1 MIKIVR
7 SWRADVAGAAMAE
20 FVLIFPI
27 LMVMLMGVYELSR
40 AISINQRSIAASQ
53 IIADLIA
60 RNVVVDDAIVDDAIR
75 AGELALEPYS
85 LEGMGVDIV
94 SVQYDEND
102 EPQELWR
109 VTRDMDE
116 DEDAVENSSGLGV
129 DGDGTLIVTV
139 QYLYQPVF
147 DTILD
152 EAVTMRETTYA
163 RGRRTSVVSYEP

>member
-1 MIKIVR
+1 MGTVR
-7 SWRADVAGAAMAE
+7 SWRADVAGAAAAE
-20 FVLIFPI
+20 FVLVFPI

-60 RNVVVDDAIVDDAIR
+60 RNVVVDQDMVDEAIR
-75 AGELALEPYS
+75 AGELAMEPYP

-94 SVQYDEND
+94 SVQYDEDD

-116 DEDAVENSSGLGV
+116 DDEAVDNSTGLGV
-129 DGDGTLIVTV
+129 DGDGTLVVTV
-139 QYLYQPVF
+139 EYLYQPVF
-147 DTILD
+147 NTILD
-152 EAVTMRETTYA
+152 DAITMRETTYA
-163 RGRRTSVVSYEP
+163 RGRRTSVVSFEP

>member
-1 MIKIVR
+1 MKTM
-7 SWRADVAGAAMAE
+7 RAWMGNVAGAAAAE

-60 RNVVVDDAIVDDAIR
+60 RNVVVDTDMVDEAIR

-94 SVQYDEND
+94 SVQYDDND
-102 EPQELWR
+102 VPQELWR
-109 VTRDMDE
+109 ITRDMDE
-116 DEDAVENSSGLGV
+116 DADAVENSTGLGV
-129 DGDGTLIVTV
+129 NGDGALIVTV

-152 EAVTMRETTYA
+152 ETLTMRETTYA

>member
-1 MIKIVR
+1 MKRFMSWIK
-7 SWRADVAGAAMAE
+7 DTAGAAMAE
-20 FVLIFPI
+20 FVLIFPL
-27 LMVMLMGVYELSR
+27 LMIMLLGVYELSR

-60 RNVVVDDAIVDDAIR
+60 RNVVVDADIVDQAIR
-75 AGELALEPYS
+75 AGELAMEPYS

-94 SVQYDEND
+94 SVEYDEDD

-116 DEDAVENSSGLGV
+116 YEDAVDNSTGLGV
-129 DGDGTLIVTV
+129 DGDGALIVTV
-139 QYLYQPVF
+139 EYLYQPVF

-152 EAVTMRETTYA
+152 DVITMRETAYA